1 MAQDDWR
8 LRIELESP
16 EGLLERLG
24 IADSDADELADELRD
39 HRLAVSKDG
48 DTVFVYAD
56 SALALEGAR
65 RLIDRELADLG
76 VRGDVRAEHWLRAE
90 DRWDD
95 DPPAPDID
103 DELLAEGHAPWEVRI
118 PCESHDAARAL
129 ADRLEQDGYG
139 VVRRWRFVI
148 AGCSSREEAD
158 ALAARL
164 HGVVEPG
171 GALVWETGRNP
182 FALFLSGLGGS
193 STPL

>member
-1 MAQDDWR
+1 MAHDDWR
-8 LRIELESP
+8 LRIALESP

-24 IADSDADELADELRD
+24 LADSDADDLTDELRD

-56 SALALEGAR
+56 SSLALERAH
-65 RLIDRELADLG
+65 RLIDREVDLLGIRADIR
-76 VRGDVRAEHWLRAE
+76 VEHWLADE

-103 DELLAEGHAPWEVRI
+103 DELLAGGHAPWEVRI
-118 PCESHDAARAL
+118 PCASHDAAREL

-148 AGCSSREEAD
+148 AGCASREQAD
-158 ALAARL
+158 ELAKRL
-164 HGVVEPG
+164 RGEVEPG